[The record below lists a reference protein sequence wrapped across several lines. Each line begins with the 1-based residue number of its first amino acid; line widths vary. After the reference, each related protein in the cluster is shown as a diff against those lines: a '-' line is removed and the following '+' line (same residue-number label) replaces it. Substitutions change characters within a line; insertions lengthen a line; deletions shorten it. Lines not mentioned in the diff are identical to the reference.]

1 MRARSIMHA
10 IIKDEESSIAPL
22 CSLTTKARPI
32 VTMPAEAHRSSPR
45 ITAHSGGLFDSG
57 SPRVPPINVTPVK
70 DKKIKGT
77 PPIVTMPA
85 EAHRCS
91 PRITAHSGGL
101 FDSGSPHVPPISVT
115 LVKDKEIKEAQPIA
129 TISAEAHRSSPRITA
144 HSRGLTPA
152 AGASRLGKSIAAD
165 YPFISTPN

>member
-1 MRARSIMHA
+1 MF
-10 IIKDEESSIAPL
+10 
-22 CSLTTKARPI
+22 T
-32 VTMPAEAHRSSPR
+32 
-45 ITAHSGGLFDSG
+45 
-57 SPRVPPINVTPVK
+57 
-70 DKKIKGT
+70 
-77 PPIVTMPA
+77 
-85 EAHRCS
+85 
-91 PRITAHSGGL
+91 RITAHSGGL